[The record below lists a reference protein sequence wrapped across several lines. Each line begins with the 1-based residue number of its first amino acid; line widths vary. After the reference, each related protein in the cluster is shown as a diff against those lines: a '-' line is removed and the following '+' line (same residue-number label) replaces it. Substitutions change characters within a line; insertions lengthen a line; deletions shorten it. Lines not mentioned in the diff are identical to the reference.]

1 MKLSSKLAAG
11 AGTVAVAVG
20 IGAAILLPIG
30 GLVAGAV
37 VTYGA
42 VASTMAMPAAVAL
55 SAAGA
60 VGGLILG
67 RIAAPIVAIGALGV
81 GAGVGLITKAIGSG
95 VGMVVGGFK
104 SIFDRDSRKD
114 APAVDKQHMRTFERE
129 SRFDGSL
136 AIKSSFMMAG
146 TEPANENRKAPKPAP
161 KLHRSFS
168 L

>member
-11 AGTVAVAVG
+11 AGSVAAVVG

-30 GLVAGAV
+30 GLVAGAIY
-37 VTYGA
+37 TYGA
-42 VASTMAMPAAVAL
+42 VAGTMAMPAAVAL

-95 VGMVVGGFK
+95 VGMVFNGFK

-114 APAVDKQHMRTFERE
+114 KPGVDKQHMRTFEQE
-129 SRFDGSL
+129 SRFDGSR
-136 AIKSSFMMAG
+136 AIKASFMKAG
-146 TEPANENRKAPKPAP
+146 AEPANENSKAPKPAP
-161 KLHRSFS
+161 RLHRSFS